1 MGILLL
7 AGGAG
12 PGCGDEPERPRGPP
26 AKGGTTQAQAG
37 PDSATAQPA
46 KADPARA
53 QRAQLEAAERRK
65 ARRAELQKQEEE
77 LEERVKELERARKEM
92 AERHTKED
100 AGLVEIDVRI
110 RRRFL
115 QYIRDARDAEH
126 KLERMVKRFRELEN
140 VVQSGATGKLQ
151 DLRDARDEIEKR
163 RDEIQNAWQRSQ
175 DEARLGKIEESPVK
189 KDLYLV
195 RAVKRQWFAISAPA
209 RRGRPKSTEKR
220 TINRSFRAWL
230 KEVPARKQI
239 VVRVL
244 AQPLGPKRTPDTYD
258 FTNLD
263 FYILLELLED
273 SLDRLNIAVENKELK
288 RNRARLE
295 QIQKELDTVEQ
306 RLNDHMAEGGH
317 ELSEYED
324 LLDRLPGAR
333 ENASYLSTRVAEWA
347 RIFAEVEKIHT
358 RQTKEADV
366 ARAAL
371 EHAREQ
377 LERVRRELRPL
388 SD

>member
-1 MGILLL
+1 
-7 AGGAG
+7 
-12 PGCGDEPERPRGPP
+12 
-26 AKGGTTQAQAG
+26 
-37 PDSATAQPA
+37 
-46 KADPARA
+46 
-53 QRAQLEAAERRK
+53 
-65 ARRAELQKQEEE
+65 
-77 LEERVKELERARKEM
+77 
-92 AERHTKED
+92 
-100 AGLVEIDVRI
+100 
-110 RRRFL
+110 
-115 QYIRDARDAEH
+115 
-126 KLERMVKRFRELEN
+126 
-140 VVQSGATGKLQ
+140 
-151 DLRDARDEIEKR
+151 
-163 RDEIQNAWQRSQ
+163 
-175 DEARLGKIEESPVK
+175 
-189 KDLYLV
+189 
-195 RAVKRQWFAISAPA
+195 
-209 RRGRPKSTEKR
+209 
-220 TINRSFRAWL
+220 
-230 KEVPARKQI
+230 
-239 VVRVL
+239 
-244 AQPLGPKRTPDTYD
+244 RTPDTYD